1 MPPIIKERI
10 WGGTKLRDLLN
21 KDLCNI
27 ANAGESWEISTVEDN
42 VSIIANGSLA
52 GVSLLDALLQYG
64 KEILGS
70 TLFDK
75 FGASF
80 PLLIK
85 FLDAKSD
92 LSIQVHP
99 DDQMALQRH
108 NCKGKTEM
116 WYIMDAEVD
125 STIVY
130 GLRKSISKEEFIT
143 KVEDGSLPAVL
154 EKISVNAGDSF
165 FIPSGRIHALGAG
178 IVLAEVQQASDIT
191 YRIFDYDRAEQD
203 VTKRDLHIDAM
214 NLKING
220 LNEPKLPLNEFTTNL
235 AKWDF
240 LQLI

>member
-1 MPPIIKERI
+1 M
-10 WGGTKLRDLLN
+10 LN
-21 KDLCNI
+21 KDVCNI
-27 ANAGESWEISTVEDN
+27 VNAGERWEISTVEGN
-42 VSIIANGSLA
+42 VSIIANCLLA
-52 GVSLLDALLQYG
+52 GVSLQDALLQYS

-178 IVLAEVQQASDIT
+178 IVLAEVQQASDVT
-191 YRIFDYDRAEQD
+191 YRIFDYGRVEQD
-203 VTKRDLHIDAM
+203 GTKRELH
-214 NLKING
+214 
-220 LNEPKLPLNEFTTNL
+220 T
-235 AKWDF
+235 
-240 LQLI
+240 

>member
-1 MPPIIKERI
+1 MKNLFLNHTISYPLRFTPILKERI

-21 KDLCNI
+21 KDLGEI
-27 ANAGESWEISTVEDN
+27 INAGESWEISTVEGN
-42 VSIIANGSLA
+42 VSIIANGSLS

-70 TLFDK
+70 TLFVK

-203 VTKRDLHIDAM
+203 GTKRELH
-214 NLKING
+214 
-220 LNEPKLPLNEFTTNL
+220 T
-235 AKWDF
+235 
-240 LQLI
+240 